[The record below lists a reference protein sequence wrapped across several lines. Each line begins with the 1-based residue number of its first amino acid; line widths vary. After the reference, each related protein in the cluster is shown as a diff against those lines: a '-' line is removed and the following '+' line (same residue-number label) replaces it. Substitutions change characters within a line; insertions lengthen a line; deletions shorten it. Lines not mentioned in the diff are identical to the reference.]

1 MSEAEIEEQ
10 RKVEEAQLY
19 VNTNNSG
26 MKKIEV
32 LGVQQAY
39 KWRTETASARDIALQ
54 SIKISDVGEPGM
66 LRETI
71 GEAMNLYLEGN
82 LLHSWDQ
89 YFQIIKQLDFLR
101 LITLTGNRFEK
112 IDEKYLEGKN
122 TA

>member
-1 MSEAEIEEQ
+1 
-10 RKVEEAQLY
+10 
-19 VNTNNSG
+19 
-26 MKKIEV
+26 
-32 LGVQQAY
+32 
-39 KWRTETASARDIALQ
+39 
-54 SIKISDVGEPGM
+54 M